1 MKTKFNL
8 KSILMT
14 ALVSTSLFTNAQVD
28 KVPLTVAVAMTNPTC
43 QNYNNGE
50 ITLTISGGFP
60 PYTFNG
66 VEIAG
71 SQVTMGAL
79 TAGNYSIQVS
89 DVSLAS
95 SSGEV
100 ILQSPQAPQISAIIG
115 DVTEFGG
122 NDGYID
128 LMVNSQYNV
137 SYSWTTQEQIQIAA
151 SSEDQTGLVAGIYDV
166 TITESNGCQYAKR
179 YTIQQNDQ
187 LFSPNMDFATQESNE
202 NEISEITVFPNPSF
216 GEVTIKTGD
225 KIAEYAVVNEMGT
238 TVAQGKGSFANE
250 TLNLTTGKY
259 YIISTD
265 INGNTTRKYL
275 QIL

>member
-89 DVSLAS
+89 AQKLLD
-95 SSGEV
+95 
-100 ILQSPQAPQISAIIG
+100 
-115 DVTEFGG
+115 
-122 NDGYID
+122 YIEA
-128 LMVNSQYNV
+128 L
-137 SYSWTTQEQIQIAA
+137 
-151 SSEDQTGLVAGIYDV
+151 
-166 TITESNGCQYAKR
+166 
-179 YTIQQNDQ
+179 
-187 LFSPNMDFATQESNE
+187 
-202 NEISEITVFPNPSF
+202 
-216 GEVTIKTGD
+216 
-225 KIAEYAVVNEMGT
+225 
-238 TVAQGKGSFANE
+238 
-250 TLNLTTGKY
+250 
-259 YIISTD
+259 
-265 INGNTTRKYL
+265 
-275 QIL
+275 